1 MNDPMFYRLFP
12 EEVRDLFSRPNL
24 HLIDV
29 RDPDS
34 FNKEHIETAINA
46 SNADVERMIWRLPKQ
61 DPILI
66 YCYHGNASQVF
77 AQMFV
82 DFGFSEV
89 YDLAGGFDAWQKAQA
104 NADQTA
110 DLSAEVNAWLSEQG
124 FPVNALNALSDNK
137 TTPLMRAAQ
146 LGASNVASE
155 LLNAGANIHAVN
167 GDGNNALWLAC
178 FSESVE
184 IINLLVQH
192 GIDLNNQNDNGAT
205 CLMYAASAGKTKAVA
220 ALINAGCDVR
230 LKTVDD
236 FTALDMAANL
246 ECLKLLR
253 AAAPRMAEA
262 AT

>member
-12 EEVRDLFSRPNL
+12 EEVKELVARPNL

-34 FNKEHIETAINA
+34 FRKEHIETAINA
-46 SNADVERMIWRLPKQ
+46 TNADVERMIWRLPKQ

-89 YDLAGGFDAWQKAQA
+89 YDLEVGFGAWRMAQA
-104 NADQTA
+104 NSQQTVG
-110 DLSAEVNAWLSEQG
+110 LSPKLNAWLTDQG
-124 FPVNALNALSDNK
+124 FPVNTVNSLLENL
-137 TTPLMRAAQ
+137 TTPLMRAAHLGSAAIASQ
-146 LGASNVASE
+146 LI
-155 LLNAGANIHAVN
+155 NAGAHINATN
-167 GDGNNALWLAC
+167 SDGNNALWLAC
-178 FSESVE
+178 FSNSVDV
-184 IINLLVQH
+184 INLLIQH
-192 GIDLNNQNDNGAT
+192 GIDINNQNDNGAT
-205 CLMYAASAGKTKAVA
+205 CLMYAASAGKTQAVA
-220 ALINAGCDVR
+220 ALIQAGCDTS
-230 LKTVDD
+230 LQSVDD

-253 AAAPRMAEA
+253 AATPRMAEA